1 MVGLQFFKNICKRKI
16 TFPWKQPFCDL
27 QRVNQRDSHVFV
39 EKLKLNPKGDQCGH
53 GLSIN
58 LQFIPLSET
67 TSIPVTFIWEFP
79 PGRELRNSERFFLCR
94 YFAYAVLFGC
104 TLITHNR
111 IFMNI
116 KGLLAKK
123 ELSEEYTTITIS
135 PCSMQDMSVTWI
147 YSSLVAF
154 SSPTSLL

>member
-1 MVGLQFFKNICKRKI
+1 M
-16 TFPWKQPFCDL
+16 
-27 QRVNQRDSHVFV
+27 
-39 EKLKLNPKGDQCGH
+39 
-53 GLSIN
+53 N

-79 PGRELRNSERFFLCR
+79 PGGELRINERFFLCR
-94 YFAYAVLFGC
+94 NFAYVVLFGC

-111 IFMNI
+111 VFMNI

-135 PCSMQDMSVTWI
+135 SCSMQDMSVT
-147 YSSLVAF
+147 
-154 SSPTSLL
+154 